1 MIQAKP
7 VNKYGIR
14 FDSRWELSV
23 YEYLLKF
30 FPIEKI
36 EVHKTVELYPAG
48 DCINSLSLN
57 IDFYIPSIDLYIEV
71 KGDLS
76 DVINGPFK
84 VKYHVLTRERSD
96 VESRLLVITSE
107 GGKRLPNKGKKTIS
121 LVTLGRIL
129 KNCLNPNST
138 ESIN

>member
-7 VNKYGIR
+7 IHKYGLR

-36 EVHKTVELYPAG
+36 EVHKTVELYPEG
-48 DCINSLSLN
+48 NDIPELGLN

-71 KGDLS
+71 KGDLN

-84 VKYHVLTRERSD
+84 VKYHILARERQD
-96 VESRLLVITSE
+96 VEERLLVVTSE
-107 GGKRLPNKGKKTIS
+107 GGKRLPKKGKKTIS

-129 KNCLNPNST
+129 KNAFYQIENNST
-138 ESIN
+138 K